1 MADNRSVLRL
11 LILLVAVTTGLTVY
25 AGVNLD
31 RTLPPQLLAFI
42 HQRDDATTISTSMA
56 VITLVNLLLLAMM
69 IAGMVGMWWCRRWA
83 RWTFTVAVL
92 SFPVLSVVIGMTDP
106 TSLIS
111 NAIQSGA
118 NSASDMSIGA
128 TLALIWVG
136 MEHDFTTQPARE
148 SKA

>member
-25 AGVNLD
+25 ANVNLEG
-31 RTLPPQLLAFI
+31 TLPPQLLAI
-42 HQRDDATTISTSMA
+42 VHQRDDATTISTSMA
-56 VITLVNLLLLAMM
+56 VTTLVTFLSLVMM

-83 RWTFTVAVL
+83 RWAFTVAAL
-92 SFPVLSVVIGMTDP
+92 SFPVLNVIIGMADP

>member
-25 AGVNLD
+25 ASVNLGQ
-31 RTLPPQLLAFI
+31 TLPPQLFTFI
-42 HQRDDATTISTSMA
+42 HQHDDATTISTA
-56 VITLVNLLLLAMM
+56 VAVTDLVTLLMLGMM

-83 RWTFTVAVL
+83 RWAFTVAAL
-92 SFPVLSVVIGMTDP
+92 SFPVLNVVIGLADP

-128 TLALIWVG
+128 TLVLIWVG
-136 MEHDFTTQPARE
+136 MEHDFTAQPARE

>member
-25 AGVNLD
+25 ASVNLE

-42 HQRDDATTISTSMA
+42 HQRDDAATISTSMA
-56 VITLVNLLLLAMM
+56 LTTLVTFLLLVMM

-83 RWTFTVAVL
+83 RWAFTVAAL
-92 SFPVLSVVIGMTDP
+92 SFPVLNVIIGMTDP

>member
-1 MADNRSVLRL
+1 MADNRSILRL

-25 AGVNLD
+25 ASVNLE
-31 RTLPPQLLAFI
+31 RTLPPQLLAFV

-56 VITLVNLLLLAMM
+56 VTTLVTFLLLVLL

-83 RWTFTVAVL
+83 RWSFTIAAL
-92 SFPVLSVVIGMTDP
+92 SFPVLNVIIGMTDP
-106 TSLIS
+106 TALVS